1 MKKKITLNKGI
12 LIFKDLLNQ
21 KKNMIFFDKLF
32 FRMRKNKNLRIYS
45 FFNLKLYSLFLCLI
59 YSCNSGVT
67 TDSIN
72 KNQLGKETS
81 LYLKQHSENPINWQ
95 RWSNEIFNVSK
106 ELDKLLVIS
115 IGYSSCH
122 WCHVMEE
129 ETFANDSIASIM
141 NENFI
146 NIKVDREEN
155 PDVDQAYMTAS
166 QLMTGS
172 GGWPL
177 NVITLPDGTPIY
189 AGTYHTTSQWDD
201 ILKRIIRLKKDN
213 YDGLKEIANNVKNGV
228 IDVNTIKKQEEI
240 SEFNV
245 DFLKSNIELWK
256 QKWDL
261 KHGGDLAQQKFV
273 SPSKYLFLLNYGII
287 YDDQDVLNH
296 VENTLDIVLSSGL
309 NDFVEGGFY
318 RYTVDNEWKIPHF
331 EKMLYD
337 QAQLISLYSKA
348 YKVFKKE
355 EYKNVITSTI
365 SFLKSEMYSDLGLFY
380 AAMDADTDGEEGKYY
395 SFDFNELNQISNG
408 TDFNLFL
415 SYFNLDP
422 NNPWENDKYLL
433 LPIDNKNLSDWLIDN
448 SITEEVHLK
457 NKKHWID
464 NILKIKEKRTKPRID
479 DKIIVSWNALTISS
493 FIDAY
498 EALKNDQY
506 LDDAI
511 SMHTILQG
519 NSFRKGDLIH
529 TFKENQFQEG
539 VLEDYAYFSK
549 SSMRLFQATGD
560 EMYFEFSK
568 ELTDKA
574 FEIFRDENSDL
585 LVYSNNEELFT
596 KLISIDDGVIPSPN
610 SILSE
615 NLFNIGHIIFDDFYL
630 DRSNKMISSVK
641 DIINENINAYSVWGN
656 NILNKVEPFFEV
668 AIIGPNSKKITDN
681 ISSFF
686 TPNTLVVQSSIE
698 SNIPLFID
706 RFFDDETYIYVCQNK
721 VCQRP
726 ETNINLALSQVPYI
740 K

>member
-1 MKKKITLNKGI
+1 MNFTSR
-12 LIFKDLLNQ
+12 F
-21 KKNMIFFDKLF
+21 KKNMNFKILNFPVVNFYTL
-32 FRMRKNKNLRIYS
+32 I
-45 FFNLKLYSLFLCLI
+45 LCLI
-59 YSCNSGVT
+59 FSCNSEVNIN
-67 TDSIN
+67 SIN
-72 KNQLGKETS
+72 KNQLSKETS
-81 LYLKQHSENPINWQ
+81 LYLKQHSQNPINWQ
-95 RWSNEIFNVSK
+95 RWSNEIFDVSVD
-106 ELDKLLVIS
+106 LDKLLVIS
-115 IGYSSCH
+115 VGYSSCH

-129 ETFANDSIASIM
+129 ETFTNDSIAKIM

-177 NVITLPDGTPIY
+177 NVITLPDGSPIY
-189 AGTYHTTSQWDD
+189 AGTYHTTSQWAD

-228 IDVNTIKKQEEI
+228 IDINTIKRQEEV
-240 SEFNV
+240 SEFKV
-245 DFLKSNIELWK
+245 DFLKSNIEIWK

-261 KHGGDLAQQKFV
+261 EFGGDLAQQKFV
-273 SPSKYLFLLNYGII
+273 SPSKYLFLLNYGVI
-287 YDDQDVLNH
+287 YDDKEVLNH
-296 VENTLDIVLSSGL
+296 VENTLDIILSSGL
-309 NDFVEGGFY
+309 KDFVEGGFY

-348 YKVFKKE
+348 YKVFKKA
-355 EYKNVITSTI
+355 EYKNVVTTTI

-395 SFDFNELNQISNG
+395 SFDYNELIQISNE
-408 TDFNLFL
+408 TDFNLFQ

-422 NNPWENDKYLL
+422 SNPWENDKYLL
-433 LPIDNKNLSDWLIDN
+433 LPIENKNLSDWLIDN
-448 SITEEVHLK
+448 NINEEDLIK
-457 NKKHWID
+457 NKKQWID
-464 NILKIKEKRTKPRID
+464 NILKIKGERTKPRID

-511 SMHTILQG
+511 SMHSILQDK
-519 NSFRKGDLIH
+519 SFRKGDLIH

-549 SSMRLFQATGD
+549 SSMSLFQATGD
-560 EMYFEFSK
+560 EIYFEFSK

-574 FEIFRDENSDL
+574 LDIFRDVNSDL

-641 DIINENINAYSVWGN
+641 ELINENINAYSVWGN

-668 AIIGPNSKKITDN
+668 AVIGPNSKKITDN
-681 ISSFF
+681 ISSYF
-686 TPNTLVVQSSIE
+686 TPNTLVVQSSKE
-698 SNIPLFID
+698 SEIPLFID
-706 RFFDDETYIYVCQNK
+706 RFFEDETYIYVCQNK

-726 ETNINLALSQVPYI
+726 ETKIDLALNQVPYI

>member
-1 MKKKITLNKGI
+1 VNIN
-12 LIFKDLLNQ
+12 
-21 KKNMIFFDKLF
+21 
-32 FRMRKNKNLRIYS
+32 
-45 FFNLKLYSLFLCLI
+45 
-59 YSCNSGVT
+59 
-67 TDSIN
+67 SIN
-72 KNQLGKETS
+72 KNQLSKETS
-81 LYLKQHSENPINWQ
+81 LYLKQHSQNPINWQ
-95 RWSNEIFNVSK
+95 RWSNEIFDVSVD
-106 ELDKLLVIS
+106 LDKLLVIS
-115 IGYSSCH
+115 VGYSSCH

-129 ETFANDSIASIM
+129 ETFTNDSIAKIM

-177 NVITLPDGTPIY
+177 NVITLPDGSPIY
-189 AGTYHTTSQWDD
+189 AGTYHTTSQWAD

-228 IDVNTIKKQEEI
+228 IDINTIKRQEEV
-240 SEFNV
+240 SEFKV
-245 DFLKSNIELWK
+245 DFLKSNIEIWK

-261 KHGGDLAQQKFV
+261 EFGGDLAQQKFV
-273 SPSKYLFLLNYGII
+273 SPSKYLFLLNYGVI
-287 YDDQDVLNH
+287 YDDKEVLNH
-296 VENTLDIVLSSGL
+296 VENTLDIILSSGL
-309 NDFVEGGFY
+309 KDFVEGGFY

-348 YKVFKKE
+348 YKVFKKA
-355 EYKNVITSTI
+355 EYKNVVTTTI

-395 SFDFNELNQISNG
+395 SFDYNELIQISNE
-408 TDFNLFL
+408 TDFNLFQ

-422 NNPWENDKYLL
+422 SNPWENDKYLL
-433 LPIDNKNLSDWLIDN
+433 LPIENKNLSDWLIDN
-448 SITEEVHLK
+448 NINEEDLIK
-457 NKKHWID
+457 NKKQWID
-464 NILKIKEKRTKPRID
+464 NILKIKGERTKPRID

-511 SMHTILQG
+511 SMHSILQDK
-519 NSFRKGDLIH
+519 SFRKGDLIH

-549 SSMRLFQATGD
+549 SSMSLFQATGD
-560 EMYFEFSK
+560 EIYFEFSK

-574 FEIFRDENSDL
+574 LDIFRDVNSDL

-641 DIINENINAYSVWGN
+641 ELINENINAYSVWGN

-668 AIIGPNSKKITDN
+668 AVIGHNSKKITDN
-681 ISSFF
+681 ISSYF
-686 TPNTLVVQSSIE
+686 TPNTLVVQSSKE
-698 SNIPLFID
+698 SEIPLFID
-706 RFFDDETYIYVCQNK
+706 RFFEDETYIYVCQNK

-726 ETNINLALSQVPYI
+726 ETKIDLALNQVPYI

>member
-1 MKKKITLNKGI
+1 MG
-12 LIFKDLLNQ
+12 
-21 KKNMIFFDKLF
+21 
-32 FRMRKNKNLRIYS
+32 KNKNLKTYS
-45 FFNLKLYSLFLCLI
+45 FFNLKFYSLFLCLI

-67 TDSIN
+67 TESIN

-95 RWSNEIFNVSK
+95 RWSDEIFNVS
-106 ELDKLLVIS
+106 EDLDKLLVIS

-129 ETFANDSIASIM
+129 ETFANDSIASVM

-189 AGTYHTTSQWDD
+189 AGTYHTTSQWDN

-228 IDVNTIKKQEEI
+228 IDVNTIKKQDEV
-240 SEFNV
+240 SEFKIEYLKNNV
-245 DFLKSNIELWK
+245 EIWK

-261 KHGGDLAQQKFV
+261 EYGGDLAQQKFV
-273 SPSKYLFLLNYGII
+273 SPSKYLFLLNYARIF
-287 YDDQDVLNH
+287 DDLDVLNH
-296 VENTLDIVLSSGL
+296 VENTLDIILSSGL
-309 NDFVEGGFY
+309 RDFVEGGFY

-348 YKVFKKE
+348 YQVFKKE
-355 EYKNVITSTI
+355 EYKDVITSTI
-365 SFLKSEMYSDLGLFY
+365 SFLKSEMYSELGLFY

-395 SFDFNELNQISNG
+395 SFNYNELIEISKG
-408 TDFNLFL
+408 TDLKLFL
-415 SYFNLDP
+415 SYFNIDK
-422 NNPWENDKYLL
+422 NSPWENNKYLL
-433 LPIDNKNLSDWLIDN
+433 LPISNKDLSDWLIDN
-448 SITEEVHLK
+448 KINEEEFKIRK
-457 NKKHWID
+457 NEWIS
-464 NILKIKEKRTKPRID
+464 NILKIKSTRTKPRID
-479 DKIIVSWNALTISS
+479 DKIIVSWNALAISG
-493 FIDAY
+493 FVDAY
-498 EALKNDQY
+498 DALKNEKY
-506 LDDAI
+506 LEDAI
-511 SMHTILQG
+511 AMHSILEK
-519 NSFRKGDLIH
+519 NSFKKNQLIH

-539 VLEDYAYFSK
+539 VLEDYAYLSK

-560 EMYFEFSK
+560 ESYFKFSK
-568 ELTDKA
+568 DLTDKSL
-574 FEIFRDENSDL
+574 EIFKDETSDL

-610 SILSE
+610 SIISE
-615 NLFNIGHIIFDDFYL
+615 NLFNIGHLIFDDYYL
-630 DRSNKMISSVK
+630 DLSKKMVSSVK
-641 DIINENINAYSVWGN
+641 DLIDENINAYSIWGN
-656 NILNKVEPFFEV
+656 NVLNLVEPFFEIAV
-668 AIIGPNSKKITDN
+668 IGPDSKKITDN
-681 ISSFF
+681 ISSYF
-686 TPNTLVVQSSIE
+686 TPNTLLVQSNLE
-698 SNIPLFID
+698 SDIPLFID
-706 RFFDDETYIYVCQNK
+706 RFFEDETYIYVCQNK

-726 ETNINLALSQVPYI
+726 ETKIDLALNQIPYI

>member
-1 MKKKITLNKGI
+1 MNFTSR
-12 LIFKDLLNQ
+12 F
-21 KKNMIFFDKLF
+21 KKNMNFKIRNFPVVNFYTL
-32 FRMRKNKNLRIYS
+32 I
-45 FFNLKLYSLFLCLI
+45 LCLI
-59 YSCNSGVT
+59 FSCNSEVNIN
-67 TDSIN
+67 SIN
-72 KNQLGKETS
+72 KNQLSKETS
-81 LYLKQHSENPINWQ
+81 LYLKQHSQNPINWQ
-95 RWSNEIFNVSK
+95 RWSNEIFDVSVD
-106 ELDKLLVIS
+106 LDKLLVIS
-115 IGYSSCH
+115 VGYSSCH

-129 ETFANDSIASIM
+129 ETFTNDSIAKIM

-177 NVITLPDGTPIY
+177 NVITLPDGSPIY
-189 AGTYHTTSQWDD
+189 AGTYHTTSQWAD

-228 IDVNTIKKQEEI
+228 IDINTIKRQEEV
-240 SEFNV
+240 SEFKV
-245 DFLKSNIELWK
+245 DFLKSNIEIWK

-261 KHGGDLAQQKFV
+261 EFGGDLAQQKFV
-273 SPSKYLFLLNYGII
+273 SPSKYLFLLNYGVI
-287 YDDQDVLNH
+287 YDDKEVLNH
-296 VENTLDIVLSSGL
+296 VENTLDIILSSGL
-309 NDFVEGGFY
+309 KDFVEGGFY

-355 EYKNVITSTI
+355 EYKNVVTSTI
-365 SFLKSEMYSDLGLFY
+365 SFLKSKMYSDLGLFY

-395 SFDFNELNQISNG
+395 SFDYNELTQISNE
-408 TDFNLFL
+408 TDFNLFQ

-422 NNPWENDKYLL
+422 SNPWENDKYLL
-433 LPIDNKNLSDWLIDN
+433 LPIENKNLSDWLIDN
-448 SITEEVHLK
+448 NINEEDLIK
-457 NKKHWID
+457 NKKQWID
-464 NILKIKEKRTKPRID
+464 NILKIKGERTKPRID

-511 SMHTILQG
+511 AMHSILQDK
-519 NSFRKGDLIH
+519 SFRKGDLIH

-549 SSMRLFQATGD
+549 SSMSLFQATGD
-560 EMYFEFSK
+560 EIYFEFSK

-574 FEIFRDENSDL
+574 LDIFRDENSDL

-641 DIINENINAYSVWGN
+641 ELINENINAYSVWGN

-668 AIIGPNSKKITDN
+668 AVIGQNSKKITDN
-681 ISSFF
+681 ISSYF

-698 SNIPLFID
+698 SEIPLFID
-706 RFFDDETYIYVCQNK
+706 RFFEDETYIYVCQNK

-726 ETNINLALSQVPYI
+726 ETKIDLALSQVPYI